1 VPAILTDGTHGLL
14 ASRDDHRALAD
25 RIVTLL
31 EQPAMARRLARNAY
45 ASCQAYTWPR
55 VRDQWLSNYR
65 AVVGEPAATPLV
77 AALGPQ

>member
-1 VPAILTDGTHGLL
+1 
-14 ASRDDHRALAD
+14 
-25 RIVTLL
+25 
-31 EQPAMARRLARNAY
+31 MARRLARNAY